1 MYPRL
6 LADIGATNARF
17 CLQLDETR
25 FSQTI
30 ILPCDDFAD
39 PAEAAKEFLDQ
50 MGNPKVHFGAFAVA
64 NPILG
69 DKLVMTNN
77 PWRFSCSATQ
87 EELGFAALYFL
98 NDFTAQALAIL
109 SLSPDVFHKVGGKE
123 VNQDLVRAVLGP
135 GTGLGVS
142 ALVPDGR
149 GGDIALACE
158 GGHTGFAPR
167 DEREEAIWQIVK
179 NEIQMPVSAERL
191 MCGSG
196 LLLIYKALAKL
207 HKAPQLCQKP
217 ADITAMID
225 KDPLASETVEAFC
238 LMFGSFCADV
248 VLTMGARG
256 GVYICGGIIPRILP
270 QLLKSDFRARFENR
284 DRLNA
289 FLEPVPIMVVTDT
302 LSGIVG
308 AANYLKR
315 ALATQQ
321 E

>member
-17 CLQLDETR
+17 CLQLDENN

-77 PWRFSCSATQ
+77 PWRFSCSATR

-109 SLSPDVFHKVGGKE
+109 SLKPEVFHKVGGKE
-123 VNQDLVRAVLGP
+123 INTNLVRAVLGP

-167 DEREEAIWQIVK
+167 DERETAIWQIVK

-196 LLLIYKALAKL
+196 LMLVYRALTKL
-207 HKAPQLCQKP
+207 HHAPELCQKP
-217 ADITAMID
+217 ADITANIES
-225 KDPLASETVEAFC
+225 DPIATETVDTFC
-238 LMFGSFCADV
+238 SMFGSFCADV

-270 QLLKSDFRARFENR
+270 QLLKSDFRKRFETR
-284 DRLNA
+284 DRLQT
-289 FLEPVPIMVVTDT
+289 FLEPVPIMVVMDT
-302 LSGIVG
+302 LSGIIG

-315 ALATQQ
+315 ALTTQ